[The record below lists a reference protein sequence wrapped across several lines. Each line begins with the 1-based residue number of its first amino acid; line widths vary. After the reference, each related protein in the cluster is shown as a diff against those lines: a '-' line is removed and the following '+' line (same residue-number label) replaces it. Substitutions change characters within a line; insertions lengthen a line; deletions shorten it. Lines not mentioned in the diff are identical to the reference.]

1 MPALTRRAK
10 DSAQSI
16 STSRRTH
23 KGWRSGDLR
32 SRRSR
37 ETLRMR
43 ALSRASRPT
52 IGCVNR
58 SGRTRSVT
66 TLSGAWTLGDRRRPF
81 RDRTECMVAACDPE
95 AIPRSLKGMKMLPRV
110 LVLLALYSGSAAT
123 AFAADPLDEIRR
135 SFTIGGKPIPP
146 EIFADFGDAMM
157 SDNRPIVVTIDA
169 NAAIDSNRYADPIKT
184 NGRWVEQIKL
194 GSGSF
199 NGPETMSYE
208 FRGAT
213 ANGMLVFLAAWSGGG
228 SGTLYYLHIL
238 DAASNRAF
246 DEDGSTYSRLDLTL
260 VRTYVLG
267 DRWQGD
273 VSISGNS
280 VRIVTN
286 ASLGGHGVSP
296 VTIEARR
303 P

>member
-1 MPALTRRAK
+1 
-10 DSAQSI
+10 
-16 STSRRTH
+16 
-23 KGWRSGDLR
+23 
-32 SRRSR
+32 
-37 ETLRMR
+37 
-43 ALSRASRPT
+43 
-52 IGCVNR
+52 
-58 SGRTRSVT
+58 
-66 TLSGAWTLGDRRRPF
+66 
-81 RDRTECMVAACDPE
+81 
-95 AIPRSLKGMKMLPRV
+95 MKMLPRV
-110 LVLLALYSGSAAT
+110 LILLALYSGSAAT
-123 AFAADPLDEIRR
+123 AFAADPLDEVRR

-228 SGTLYYLHIL
+228 SGTFYYLHIL

-280 VRIVTN
+280 VRVVTN
-286 ASLGGHGVSP
+286 SSLGGHGVVS
-296 VTIEARR
+296 VTIDARK

>member
-1 MPALTRRAK
+1 MLGHAL
-10 DSAQSI
+10 I
-16 STSRRTH
+16 
-23 KGWRSGDLR
+23 
-32 SRRSR
+32 
-37 ETLRMR
+37 
-43 ALSRASRPT
+43 
-52 IGCVNR
+52 
-58 SGRTRSVT
+58 
-66 TLSGAWTLGDRRRPF
+66 
-81 RDRTECMVAACDPE
+81 
-95 AIPRSLKGMKMLPRV
+95 V
-110 LVLLALYSGSAAT
+110 LAFYFGSAAT
-123 AFAADPLDEIRR
+123 VFAAGPLNEVRK

-169 NAAIDSNRYADPIKT
+169 NAAIDSNRYADPVKT
-184 NGRWVEQIKL
+184 NGHSVEQAKA

-208 FRGAT
+208 YRGAT
-213 ANGMLVFLAAWSGGG
+213 ANGLLVFVAAWSGGG
-228 SGTLYYLHIL
+228 SGTFYYLHIL

-246 DEDGSTYSRLDLTL
+246 DEDGSTYSRLNLTL

>member
-1 MPALTRRAK
+1 
-10 DSAQSI
+10 
-16 STSRRTH
+16 
-23 KGWRSGDLR
+23 
-32 SRRSR
+32 
-37 ETLRMR
+37 
-43 ALSRASRPT
+43 
-52 IGCVNR
+52 
-58 SGRTRSVT
+58 
-66 TLSGAWTLGDRRRPF
+66 
-81 RDRTECMVAACDPE
+81 
-95 AIPRSLKGMKMLPRV
+95 
-110 LVLLALYSGSAAT
+110 
-123 AFAADPLDEIRR
+123 
-135 SFTIGGKPIPP
+135 
-146 EIFADFGDAMM
+146 MM

-184 NGRWVEQIKL
+184 NGRSVEQIKL

-228 SGTLYYLHIL
+228 SGTFYYLHIL

-280 VRIVTN
+280 VRVVTN
-286 ASLGGHGVSP
+286 SSLGGHGVVS
-296 VTIEARR
+296 VTIDARR